1 MDRGRDIERE
11 GRESERERERE
22 RERGERGEER
32 QAKETRLSDRLS
44 SCMGTSDREARQKAW
59 SQWGQNQIISRRK
72 TPTGG
77 FTQKLQE
84 TVSDTLVF
92 FPSHS
97 VAVGLA
103 QPHQSA
109 GCLSRPTLPS
119 RVLFAFSGRYGGE
132 RGHRLRDLFR

>member
-11 GRESERERERE
+11 GRESERERARE
-22 RERGERGEER
+22 RERRERRGETSER
-32 QAKETRLSDRLS
+32 DKVVRQTVLVHGYVGSRGSAEGLES
-44 SCMGTSDREARQKAW
+44 MGS
-59 SQWGQNQIISRRK
+59 NQIISRRK